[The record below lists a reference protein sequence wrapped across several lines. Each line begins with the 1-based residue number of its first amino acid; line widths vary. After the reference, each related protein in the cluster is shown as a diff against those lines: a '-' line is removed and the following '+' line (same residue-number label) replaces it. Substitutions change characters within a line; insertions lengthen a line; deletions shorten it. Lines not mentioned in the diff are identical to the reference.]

1 MRNALLAGLFAFVTA
16 CGGDEAPGLLV
27 NGLACP
33 TGDAAETLTLDV
45 DAPPATGV
53 RVLLENRTAERL
65 QVLRLTSTIECAT
78 ARFRGAEAATYCPAT
93 PRDLPARGAALGP
106 GEQAEATVELLS
118 EADLQALRDALGD
131 LPITLPLRFRI
142 TAEAIA
148 PTGELVASDERMKDI
163 DVCAGCGACR

>member
-1 MRNALLAGLFAFVTA
+1 MRNALLAGILGLVSA

-27 NGLACP
+27 NGLACS
-33 TGDAAETLTLDV
+33 TGDAEEPLTLDV
-45 DAPPATGV
+45 DAPPATGI

-65 QVLRLTSTIECAT
+65 QVIRLTSTIECET
-78 ARFRGAEAATYCPAT
+78 TGFGAGGGATYCPVT
-93 PRDLPARGAALGP
+93 PRDLPARGAALRP

-118 EADLQALRDALGD
+118 EADLEALRDALGD
-131 LPITLPLRFRI
+131 LPITLPLRVRI

-148 PTGELVASDERMKDI
+148 PTGELVASDERTKDI